1 MSLNFPS
8 GFVRMGW
15 LPDSLYQHND
25 ARKWM
30 EHSPVAQS
38 QPGVMIQADAQRK

>member
-25 ARKWM
+25 ARKWI
-30 EHSPVAQS
+30 EQYRAFTRSPESAWS
-38 QPGVMIQADAQRK
+38 NDTG